1 MRLRIGARIAIGFG
15 IALASLVIVTAIS
28 IVQMDR
34 MHEKNAA
41 IAQSLPLLAASRDI
55 VLQLALQET
64 GVRGYV
70 ATGNSNFLNESDPA
84 QGEIVKDFDYIN
96 DHDRGR
102 ATLIAFM
109 KPFAKQVQ
117 DAQAFLDAETTLVD
131 RGRRATALARLY
143 DGENQFDAMLGTAEK
158 IRADAQRY
166 NDAATA
172 AFERERRES
181 VIVMLVIGALSLAVC
196 IGIALYLGRRI
207 ATRLETV
214 SKSIAAIVETDF
226 AALVDAM
233 QSLAG
238 GNLLAAFAVTAST
251 VASASGADRDEIDDL
266 AAHHDRLVIGMRS
279 IGTEFSDMAAKLRD
293 SVTRIEEASTQLAL
307 AGERGVDQ
315 AADVIDAARA
325 IGETSSRVAENARAQ
340 LEHVESISATLGELA
355 QTSEQIASGSGVQGN
370 ALREVVGDVR
380 SLDAEIDT
388 LATAGR
394 SLVESSRSAAEF
406 TIQGREATGA
416 ANATMLR
423 LRESALASE
432 RILKNLQDRSR
443 AIGEI
448 VGTID
453 SISDQTNLL
462 ALNAAIEAA
471 RAGEHGRGFAVVA
484 SEIRKLAE
492 QAASSTREIAEILDA
507 IRSDVGSAVATA
519 VATAQASDEGSKLSE
534 RADESLHAVE
544 ERAALALSAAT
555 GLAAQSERMQ
565 TMSRRLSEN
574 AVDASAVVEQNAR
587 STTEIRGATT
597 YAHEQVQRIL
607 TVAQSHV
614 GVSEQLSAVIDG
626 FAALTTEIEGNT
638 RAVGQ
643 AAERLQ
649 GVLGSLG
656 GATKALPAQ

>member
-1 MRLRIGARIAIGFG
+1 MRLRIGAQIAIGFS
-15 IALASLVIVTAIS
+15 IALASLLVVTTIS
-28 IVQMDR
+28 IVQMER

-55 VLQLALQET
+55 VLQLTLQET

-96 DHDRGR
+96 DHDKGR

-109 KPFAKQVQ
+109 APFAKQVQ
-117 DAQAFLDAETTLVD
+117 TAQAFLDAETTLVD
-131 RGRRATALARLY
+131 RGKRADALAHLY
-143 DGENQFDAMLGTAEK
+143 DGENQFDSMLATAEK

-166 NDAATA
+166 NDAASA

-181 VIVMLVIGALSLAVC
+181 VIVMLLIGTLSLAIC
-196 IGIALYLGRRI
+196 ISIAFYLGRRI
-207 ATRLETV
+207 ATRLEAV
-214 SKSIAAIVETDF
+214 SRSISAIVASDF
-226 AALVDAM
+226 AALVGAM
-233 QSLAG
+233 QQLAG
-238 GNLLAAFAVTAST
+238 GNLLATFVPTATALSSPGGR
-251 VASASGADRDEIDDL
+251 ARDEIDDL
-266 AAHHDRLVIGMRS
+266 GTHHNDLVVGMRS
-279 IGTEFSDMAAKLRD
+279 IGAEFTEMAAKLRE
-293 SVTRIEEASTQLAL
+293 SVTRIEEASAQLAL
-307 AGERGVDQ
+307 SGERGIDQ
-315 AADVIDAARA
+315 ASEVVDAARA
-325 IGETSSRVAENARAQ
+325 IGETSSHVAANARAQ

-355 QTSEQIASGSGVQGN
+355 QTSEQISSGSTMQGE
-370 ALREVVGDVR
+370 ALRAVVGDVR
-380 SLDAEIDT
+380 SLDSEIDT

-394 SLVESSRSAAEF
+394 SLVESSRSAAEL
-406 TIQGREATGA
+406 TVRGREATGA

-423 LRESALASE
+423 LRESARASE
-432 RILKNLQDRSR
+432 RILKSLQDRSR

-492 QAASSTREIAEILDA
+492 QAASSTREIAGILDA

-544 ERAALALSAAT
+544 ERASLALAAAT

-565 TMSRRLSEN
+565 AMSRRLSEN

-587 STTEIRGATT
+587 ATTEIRGATA

-614 GVSEQLSAVIDG
+614 GASEQLSAVIDG
-626 FAALTTEIEGNT
+626 FAALTAEIEGNT
-638 RAVGQ
+638 Q
-643 AAERLQ
+643 AIGEAADRLQ